1 VRGRDLFGQKVAPDW
16 GGAAAAARRVLAELD
31 VPDPRLGAIETLADL
46 RGLEVR
52 EAALQGARANLVR
65 VGKNGMVT
73 VSQGLTPEERRFAIA
88 HELGHFELHKS
99 ESYLGL
105 CSGDQLITDYETG
118 GTEAEANTF
127 AAEFLMPRQL
137 FQPRTQ
143 AREVSW
149 DVPGRLADE
158 FTVTLTA
165 AALRF
170 VELSD
175 ERVAVVYSVDGK
187 VKWTRRNRS
196 FGSLIEKGAKLDSY
210 SLAID
215 AFKGKKLPA
224 RPETVETSAWKP
236 GARDDEKLKE
246 HSIHMP
252 NFGAVMTLLWAPVR

>member
-1 VRGRDLFGQKVAPDW
+1 M
-16 GGAAAAARRVLAELD
+16 
-31 VPDPRLGAIETLADL
+31 
-46 RGLEVR
+46 
-52 EAALQGARANLVR
+52 VR
-65 VGKNGMVT
+65 VGKRGMVT
-73 VSQGLTPEERRFAIA
+73 ISLGLMPAERRFAIA

-105 CSGDQLITDYETG
+105 CTGDQLITDYETG

-149 DVPGRLADE
+149 DVPERLANE
-158 FTVTLTA
+158 FEVTLTA
-165 AALRF
+165 AAVRF

-175 ERVAVVYSVDGK
+175 ERVAVVYSVDEK
-187 VKWTRRNRS
+187 VKWTRRNRT
-196 FGSLIEKGAKLDSY
+196 FGSLVEKGAKLDSY

-224 RPETVETSAWKP
+224 RPETVETTAWEP
-236 GARDDEKLKE
+236 GAGADEALKE

-252 NFGAVMTLLWAPVR
+252 KFGAVMSLLWAPVR

>member
-1 VRGRDLFGQKVAPDW
+1 MRGKDLFGQKVAPDW

-31 VPDPRLGAIETLADL
+31 VPDPRLGAIETLAHL

-52 EAALQGARANLVR
+52 DAALQGSRANLVR
-65 VGKNGMVT
+65 VGRNGMVT
-73 VSQGLTPEERRFAIA
+73 ISQALTLPERRFAIA
-88 HELGHFELHKS
+88 HELGHFELHKG

-105 CSGDQLITDYETG
+105 CTGEQLLTDYETG

-127 AAEFLMPRQL
+127 AAEFLMPRQI

-149 DVPGRLADE
+149 DIPERLAAE

-170 VELSD
+170 VELAD
-175 ERVAVVYSVDGK
+175 ERVAVAYSVDRTI
-187 VKWTRRNRS
+187 KWTRRSRT
-196 FGSLIEKGAKLDSY
+196 FGSILAKGSPLDSY

-236 GARDDEKLKE
+236 DARDDEVLKE

-252 NFGAVMTLLWAPVR
+252 NFQAVMSLLWAPVG